1 MTVYRARSTELSWR
15 EVDGE
20 VVLLDERDWSYLHL
34 NGSGAL
40 LWGHLSGEHGATADA
55 LTEALTRAY
64 AVDAADARADVEALL
79 VDLVARALVVVE

>member
-40 LWGHLSGEHGATADA
+40 LWAHLSGEQGATAEALVSA
-55 LTEALTRAY
+55 LTDAY
-64 AVDAADARADVEALL
+64 AVDAVEARADVNALIA
-79 VDLVARALVVVE
+79 DLLTRKLVVAE